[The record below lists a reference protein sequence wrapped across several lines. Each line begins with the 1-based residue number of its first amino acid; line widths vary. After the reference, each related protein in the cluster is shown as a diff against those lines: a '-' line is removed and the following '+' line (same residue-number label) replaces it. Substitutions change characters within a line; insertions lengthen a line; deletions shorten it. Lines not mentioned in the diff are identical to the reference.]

1 MLIFI
6 DSSKRINKNSQPN
19 NIIFQLNQSYNA
31 FKYVKLL
38 HMWIARSIY
47 TINENNNKLLF
58 IFSDSTIKIINIP
71 IKNYDPDE

>member
-1 MLIFI
+1 
-6 DSSKRINKNSQPN
+6 
-19 NIIFQLNQSYNA
+19 
-31 FKYVKLL
+31 
-38 HMWIARSIY
+38 MWIARSIY